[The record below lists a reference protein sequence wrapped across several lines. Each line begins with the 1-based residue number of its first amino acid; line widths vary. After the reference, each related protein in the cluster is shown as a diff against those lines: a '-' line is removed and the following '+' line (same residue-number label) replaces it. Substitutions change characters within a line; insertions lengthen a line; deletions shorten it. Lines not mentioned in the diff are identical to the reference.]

1 MKTLEAHR
9 RELEGALLVPVSSEK
24 AKKVLDGL
32 GVAYMETPKWSLPLR
47 LHEEGAGE
55 SDWGY
60 FAIRDADNA
69 NVIVGLRLLYDTE
82 VPRLQLILNAANA
95 ELTRQGPAGSPLFHR
110 QGDNE

>member
-47 LHEEGAGE
+47 LGE
-55 SDWGY
+55 DC
-60 FAIRDADNA
+60 AVRDADDALVLALGDADLTWKDIA
-69 NVIVGLRLLYDTE
+69 N
-82 VPRLQLILNAANA
+82 LQTILSAANA
-95 ELTRQGPAGSPLFHR
+95 ELTRQGPAGLPLYHR